1 MRQHS
6 RTPASGAGFTKA
18 ISRSLV
24 PSRHRSNGALPAAVP
39 MDKWISRRRSLRPRN
54 RLRTPANRIALARAN
69 AEVAGSMWVIGRTNP
84 TRPFITH
91 IITHKSASLWVVS
104 GGHGERSTDDP
115 NRGISAS
122 ALMMRD
128 AGGRSWTRADEG
140 GKRQF
145 GIRVHPAG
153 IEPATYGFE
162 VRRSIQLSY
171 ECMLDRRAPRGGTAC
186 REGG

>member
-1 MRQHS
+1 MSQREVTDNKALEQFLPQRGSAYQPRATPWESGHAHFRMR
-6 RTPASGAGFTKA
+6 TE
-18 ISRSLV
+18 
-24 PSRHRSNGALPAAVP
+24 
-39 MDKWISRRRSLRPRN
+39 RRRWSH
-54 RLRTPANRIALARAN
+54 PANRIALARAN
-69 AEVAGSMWVIGRTNP
+69 AEVAGYMWVIGRTNP
-84 TRPFITH
+84 KRPFITH
-91 IITHKSASLWVVS
+91 IVTHNSASLWVVS

-115 NRGISAS
+115 NRRISAS

-128 AGGRSWTRADEG
+128 AGGRPWTRADEG

-171 ECMLDRRAPRGGTAC
+171 ECMLDRRAPQVGTAC